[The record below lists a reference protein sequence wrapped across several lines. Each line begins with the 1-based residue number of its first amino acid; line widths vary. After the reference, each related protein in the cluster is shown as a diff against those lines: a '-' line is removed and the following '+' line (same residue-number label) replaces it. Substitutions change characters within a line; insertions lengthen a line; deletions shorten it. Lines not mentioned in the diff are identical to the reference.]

1 MYVLVKC
8 IEFLKK
14 KITGI
19 LIDFVLNIYI
29 DFKEGMCF

>member
-8 IEFLKK
+8 IEFLK